1 MPVSSPSVPLSLPAA
16 RPSVRLLSA
25 RVPRRQTDERTD
37 KQPAELPFPS
47 LFSAA
52 SVEALSGRRRLSAR
66 PASVGVLHLK
76 VMGDVQAIQKFKASK
91 QCENRMYFLLPI
103 ETGVNAQDSAALP
116 KTRSHPSHCFGLV
129 VVLPPP
135 PSIFSLQPSPR
146 PIPPLPALEIKD
158 NPSRP
163 ISTALPGS
171 CFLEGGDG
179 FLRALTLLSAST
191 EGSSVPFP

>member
-135 PSIFSLQPSPR
+135 HLFSPCSPPPAPSHPSLPWRSRTTPAGPFPRRCQAHVFSKEATVFLGPSP
-146 PIPPLPALEIKD
+146 
-158 NPSRP
+158 S
-163 ISTALPGS
+163 
-171 CFLEGGDG
+171 
-179 FLRALTLLSAST
+179 
-191 EGSSVPFP
+191 

>member
-1 MPVSSPSVPLSLPAA
+1 MRKQNVLSSPDRDWGQRSRFSRSSQNTLPSQPL
-16 RPSVRLLSA
+16 
-25 RVPRRQTDERTD
+25 
-37 KQPAELPFPS
+37 FW
-47 LFSAA
+47 F
-52 SVEALSGRRRLSAR
+52 GRR
-66 PASVGVLHLK
+66 P
-76 VMGDVQAIQKFKASK
+76 
-91 QCENRMYFLLPI
+91 
-103 ETGVNAQDSAALP
+103 
-116 KTRSHPSHCFGLV
+116 
-129 VVLPPP
+129 PPP

-191 EGSSVPFP
+191 EGSSFPFPRGRVSKLSPEHSQHRLRCHTWRSTLRCHIPV